1 MDKIL
6 VAVDGSEQSAKAAQ
20 WAARLAARTGGSLIL
35 LHVHDGPGSETMG
48 LNSLSRGEIE
58 ESGRLIAG
66 PSFARAREAIDE
78 NVTVETLVSLGHA
91 AEEIVA
97 LARKHDAT
105 LIVMG
110 SRGLSPMRELLL
122 GSVSEKVIRHAHC
135 AVTVVR

>member
-6 VAVDGSEQSAKAAQ
+6 VPVDGSDQSVQAARWAAQ
-20 WAARLAARTGGSLIL
+20 LAARTGGSLIL

-48 LNSLSRGEIE
+48 LSSLSRREIE
-58 ESGRLIAG
+58 ESGQRIAG
-66 PSFARAREAIDE
+66 PSFERARAAIGSG
-78 NVTVETLVSLGHA
+78 VSVETLVSLGHPA
-91 AEEIVA
+91 DEIVA
-97 LARKHDAT
+97 LARKHAVN

-110 SRGLSPMRELLL
+110 SRGLSPVREILL